1 MPSYTYIVTVN
12 VNGQP
17 GMVGFRTAANSERD
31 ARFAAISH
39 YIAIAP
45 YDEGKDLSATVTAF
59 APN

>member
-17 GMVGFRTAANSERD
+17 GMIGFKTAASSERE

-45 YDEGKDLSATVTAF
+45 YDEGKDLSAAVTAF
-59 APN
+59 ALN